1 MGGRILFSYD
11 FGIFPFD
18 KRYDYL
24 EQLLGSLGSVFRIT
38 KLQQCELAKHL
49 ILPIPFSK
57 TNLEPKNFCHT
68 LNSNQII
75 WGGLFPDYVTDF
87 CHHHG
92 IYCYD
97 FMENDSVAIYNSIAT
112 AEGAIC
118 EAIKRSDKNL
128 HNTNCLVVGYGR
140 CGKTL
145 AHKLQGLDANVSICS
160 TKDSHI
166 SEAYTFGY
174 QVEKTSL
181 LPHIVQNYDYI
192 FNTAPK
198 VLFTKEVIANLS
210 NQCIYIELA
219 SVPYGIDFNE
229 AKIQNKKAFLCS
241 GLPGIY
247 SPQSCA
253 QILFQYIKEAM

>member
-1 MGGRILFSYD
+1 MFSYD

-24 EQLLGSLGSVFRIT
+24 EQFLGSLGSVFRIT

-49 ILPIPFSK
+49 ILPIPFLK
-57 TNLEPKNFCHT
+57 ANLEPKSFCHT
-68 LNSNQII
+68 LNSNQTI
-75 WGGLFPDYVTDF
+75 WGGLFPDYITDF

-128 HNTNCLVVGYGR
+128 HDTNCLVVGYGR

-145 AHKLQGLDANVSICS
+145 AHKLYGLDANVSICS

-174 QVEKTSL
+174 HVEKTSF

-210 NQCIYIELA
+210 SQCIYIELA

-229 AKIQNKKAFLCS
+229 AKELNKKAFLCS

-247 SPQSCA
+247 SPESCA
-253 QILFQYIKEAM
+253 LILFQYIKEAM